1 MEQSHLSE
9 DAVVRRYTALGRY
22 IGSAERGC
30 QALETREPDGK
41 AMRTLTERQSEI
53 LDFIRAYV
61 RKHGVAP
68 SRPEIGK
75 GVGLTHKST
84 VDAHLSALM
93 KKGWVELQPGS
104 PRNIRLLRE
113 DLPVAPEGRI
123 AAGEPV
129 WAESRVTGHIPRAVA
144 EMFTPRP
151 DYFLTVEGDSMDR
164 LGLTTGTL
172 VAIKGDS
179 EPRNG
184 DIVVA
189 RIVDEVTLKRFKR
202 KSLREVE
209 LSPESTNDTH
219 RPMTID
225 LETTEFQVDGVYVGA
240 LIGDIQASR

>member
-1 MEQSHLSE
+1 MA
-9 DAVVRRYTALGRY
+9 DTVLGRY
-22 IGSAERGC
+22 HDPIPGRGQPPKTEERK
-30 QALETREPDGK
+30 RKP
-41 AMRTLTERQSEI
+41 MRALTERQSQI

-61 RKHGVAP
+61 RRHGVAP
-68 SRPEIGK
+68 SRPEIGQ

-144 EMFTPRP
+144 ELFTPRP

-172 VAIKGDS
+172 VAIKGDT
-179 EPRNG
+179 EATNG
-184 DIVVA
+184 DVVVA
-189 RIVDEVTLKRFKR
+189 RIEDEVTLKRFRR
-202 KSLREVE
+202 KSPREVE
-209 LSPESTNDTH
+209 LSPESTNETH

-225 LETTEFQVDGVYVGA
+225 LETTEFHVDGVYVGA
-240 LIGDIQASR
+240 LIGGVQASG

>member
-1 MEQSHLSE
+1 
-9 DAVVRRYTALGRY
+9 
-22 IGSAERGC
+22 
-30 QALETREPDGK
+30 
-41 AMRTLTERQSEI
+41 MRALTERQSEI
-53 LDFIRAYV
+53 LDFIRSYV
-61 RKHGVAP
+61 RKRGVAP
-68 SRPEIGK
+68 SRPEIGE

-93 KKGWVELQPGS
+93 KKGWVELHPGS

-172 VAIKGDS
+172 VAIKGDT

-184 DIVVA
+184 DVVVA
-189 RIVDEVTLKRFKR
+189 RIEDEVTLKRFRR
-202 KSLREVE
+202 KSEREVE
-209 LSPESTNDTH
+209 LLPESTNPVH
-219 RPMTID
+219 RPRTVD
-225 LETTEFQVDGVYVGA
+225 LEKTEFDVDGVYVGA
-240 LIGDIQASR
+240 LIGGVEPSG